1 MLRLTIGFLL
11 YFLVSASLQGQVG
24 IINDPDG
31 YANVRAAPS
40 IEAEVIYQ
48 LKSNELFFYHFEFE
62 LDGEWFAF
70 EDSTT
75 NWIELELPPNR
86 FSLYTDNTPPITGY
100 IHKSRLLPIESLKQ
114 ITNDKAYLIFEI
126 IPGTERIKDS
136 SMTNSFYYISGKIPF
151 GLEVGLSRS
160 TAIASCILII
170 ENDTINIDYSLLDDL
185 FNITPDIGYF
195 STIRDTRCSVFKKED
210 SIFIYQKCG
219 DGAGYYE
226 IVWCIKGNQIVQ
238 RLVGWIY

>member
-1 MLRLTIGFLL
+1 MPML
-11 YFLVSASLQGQVG
+11 GQVATK
-24 IINDPDG
+24 NDPHG
-31 YANVRAAPS
+31 YTNVREAPS

-62 LDGEWFAF
+62 LDGELYAF
-70 EDSTT
+70 EDSAT
-75 NWIELELPPNR
+75 NWIEVELPPNR
-86 FSLYTDNTPPITGY
+86 FSRYTDTTPPTTGY
-100 IHKSRLLPIESLKQ
+100 IHKSRLLTLESIQQ
-114 ITNDKAYLIFEI
+114 IPNAKAYLIFNT

-136 SMTNSFYYISGKIPF
+136 SITNSFYYISGKIPF

-185 FNITPDIGYF
+185 FNVTPDIGDF
-195 STIRDTRCSVFKKED
+195 STENDTRCSVFKKND
-210 SIFIYQKCG
+210 SIFIYQQCG